1 VDEELV
7 KRLKMRALE
16 EGKTLREVAIEIL
29 GGSFGVAEEEWQKE
43 PKPPVMLAGNEVD
56 PEKFRPRLTYGI
68 VHDPKTCRVYG
79 CLMCEGKK

>member
-1 VDEELV
+1 V

-43 PKPPVMLAGNEVD
+43 PKPPVMLAGTEVLA
-56 PEKFRPRLTYGI
+56 EKSRPRLMHDRLS
-68 VHDPKTCRVYG
+68 HDPKTCRVYG
-79 CLMCEGKK
+79 CLMCEGEKRD